1 MNCIGSMETSSLIS
15 MILMV
20 NLRLSI
26 MLSRAIRMK
35 RIELLHIARILEKLW
50 ELVGSLLTTHTTSLH
65 LTRSLM
71 DLTIPLRRE
80 GILIMQLIMVLPPLR
95 SKVSSM
101 IMMTNSVV

>member
-1 MNCIGSMETSSLIS
+1 MPGSIHRIS
-15 MILMV
+15 DA
-20 NLRLSI
+20 RSAKTHSI
-26 MLSRAIRMK
+26 IPQEEAHLQC
-35 RIELLHIARILEKLW
+35 RIEQRRYNYEKLW